1 MQSSLVLLLQ
11 KFLRMKKVLLA
22 VSCVALVLAIACS
35 SNDNDGGTV
44 AGYDRTALLTS
55 WADNIIIPTFTDYQA
70 KVNTLQ
76 QKAAAFNATPDT
88 NGLTQLRAA
97 WLDAYKTFQHTGIF
111 DLGKASDLYL
121 IESANTYPAD
131 AAGIEANIS
140 EGGYNLQQN
149 SQFPKQG
156 YPGLDYLI
164 NDGGADTDN
173 GIVFSYSTSAARR
186 QYLTDVVARL
196 KQTAD
201 AIVADW
207 NGGYRATFIANNGNS
222 VSSAV
227 NQLTNN
233 FVKNFEKDVRA
244 PKVGIPAGIFSNGQ
258 TYPGNVEAYYKNDVS
273 KLLLTE
279 AVQASQDFFNGKY
292 YSSATTGPGLK
303 AYLDAINATG
313 SGQPLSTVI
322 NNQYA
327 ACFTSINN
335 LSNSFSEQVTNDN
348 SKMLAAYNV
357 LQQQVQNIKVSMLQA
372 LSIPIDYVDGDGD

>member
-1 MQSSLVLLLQ
+1 
-11 KFLRMKKVLLA
+11 MKKVLLA
-22 VSCVALVLAIACS
+22 ISCMALVITIACS
-35 SNDNDGGTV
+35 SNDSDGTTP
-44 AGYDRTALLTS
+44 AGYDRTALLTN
-55 WADNIIIPTFTDYQA
+55 WADNIILPTFSDYQN
-70 KVNTLQ
+70 KVNTLS
-76 QKAAAFNATPDT
+76 QKAAAFNAAPDN
-88 NGLTQLRAA
+88 NGLTELRAA
-97 WLDAYKTFQHTGIF
+97 WLDAYKAFQHTGIF
-111 DLGKASDLYL
+111 DIGKATTLFY
-121 IESANTYPAD
+121 IESSNTYPAD
-131 AAGIEANIS
+131 AAGIEANITS
-140 EGGYNLQQN
+140 GTYNLQQYN
-149 SQFPKQG
+149 QFPKQG

-173 GIVFSYSTSAARR
+173 GIVAGFSTTAARR

-196 KQTAD
+196 KQTID
-201 AIVADW
+201 TIVADW
-207 NGGYRATFIANNGNS
+207 NGGYRETFIANNGNS

-227 NQLTNN
+227 NQITNN

-292 YSSATTGPGLK
+292 FGSTTTGPGLK

-313 SGQPLSTVI
+313 NGQPLSTVI

-327 ACFTSINN
+327 ACFTSINA
-335 LSNSFSEQVTNDN
+335 LSNSFSQQVTNDN
-348 SKMLAAYNV
+348 SKMLATYNV
-357 LQQQVQNIKVSMLQA
+357 LQLQVQNIKVSMLQA